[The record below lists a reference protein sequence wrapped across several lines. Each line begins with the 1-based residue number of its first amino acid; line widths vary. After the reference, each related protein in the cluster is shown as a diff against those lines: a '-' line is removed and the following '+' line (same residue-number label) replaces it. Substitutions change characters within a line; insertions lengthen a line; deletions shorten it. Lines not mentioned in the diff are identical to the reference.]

1 MSKFITAT
9 FKTRM
14 AAEDTLRRLEA
25 IGITDNQI
33 SLVSSDETRGRSF
46 NLETHSQMD
55 EGVAGGATAGGL
67 IGAALGALAIAG
79 TLVIPGLN
87 VVVTGALVGSLAGLA
102 TGAVTGGVI
111 GGLIGAGIPEFE
123 AKIYEEEIRSGAL
136 LLAVETKDAAQM
148 DDVKKILKS
157 SSAEHMAAA

>member
-1 MSKFITAT
+1 MSKFTTAT
-9 FKTRM
+9 FKTRA
-14 AAEDTLRRLEA
+14 AAEDVLRRLEA
-25 IGITDNQI
+25 IGITDKQI

-46 NLETHSQMD
+46 NLESHSQLD
-55 EGVAGGATAGGL
+55 QGVAGGVTAGGL
-67 IGAALGALAIAG
+67 IGAALGAMAIAG

-123 AKIYEEEIRSGAL
+123 AKVYEEEIRSGSV
-136 LLAVETKDAAQM
+136 LLAVETENSAQKDS
-148 DDVKKILKS
+148 VKKILQS
-157 SSAEHMAAA
+157 SEAHNLAAA